1 MIGDDTVILETVNLR
16 LALAQQGSKII
27 GLSPARGL
35 FGNTRDIYQNAHR
48 KRQNQ
53 GSNARV
59 EADFQTRGQRN
70 QPTGAAREHRVALVK
85 LPSRQ
90 ADFLLGTFLPFARA
104 SESPVAIACF
114 LLLTVLPLFPL
125 LSVPALRR
133 SMAPF
138 TSPDADLEYRAIFSL
153 LPSDPQK
160 RGFLEE
166 VP

>member
-35 FGNTRDIYQNAHR
+35 FGNTRDIFQ
-48 KRQNQ
+48 KLI
-53 GSNARV
+53 ARV
-59 EADFQTRGQRN
+59 RLGIECSSRGRFQTRGQRN
-70 QPTGAAREHRVALVK
+70 QPTGAAREHRVALVY
-85 LPSRQ
+85 LPRRQ

-104 SESPVAIACF
+104 SESPIAIACF

-160 RGFLEE
+160 RGLLEE